1 MGIYILDNLDIVGQ
15 TPREGTTT
23 PTWNLI
29 L

>member
-1 MGIYILDNLDIVGQ
+1 MGDNLDIVGQ

>member
-1 MGIYILDNLDIVGQ
+1 MGNLDSHIVGQ